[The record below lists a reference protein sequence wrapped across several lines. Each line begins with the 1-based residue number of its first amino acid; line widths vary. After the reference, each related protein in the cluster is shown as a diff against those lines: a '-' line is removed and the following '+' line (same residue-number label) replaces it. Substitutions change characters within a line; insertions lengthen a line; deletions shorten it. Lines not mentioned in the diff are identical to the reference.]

1 MPENL
6 DRFVALD
13 VEIACRSPLTVCAI
27 GVVRFES
34 GREAAHFH
42 SLVRFTRPVRYTHIH
57 GLTKADLHGA
67 PVWPIVWK
75 RVLDVLGDSKLVV
88 AYRAAFDRAAVMTMC
103 ARCALRLPAVRFV
116 CAAKAY
122 EEHAGRSVDLVS
134 ALRALHIPFPG
145 TPHDP
150 LADARAAA
158 AIMIALQSQAEQER
172 SIQFSKSPGCADPAI
187 LR

>member
-13 VEIACRSPLTVCAI
+13 VEIASRSPLTVCAI
-27 GVVRFES
+27 GIARFES
-34 GREAAHFH
+34 GREAAHFQ
-42 SLVRFTRPVRYTHIH
+42 SLVRFTGPVRYTDIH
-57 GLTKADLHGA
+57 GLTRADLRDA
-67 PVWPIVWK
+67 PLWPVVWK
-75 RVLDVLGDSKLVV
+75 RVVDVLGDNKVVV

-103 ARCALRLPAVRFV
+103 ARCTLRLPSVRFV

-122 EEHAGRSVDLVS
+122 EEHAGRSVGLVS

-145 TPHDP
+145 RPHDP
-150 LADARAAA
+150 IADARAAA
-158 AIMIALQSQAEQER
+158 AIMLALQSQAEQER
-172 SIQFSKSPGCADPAI
+172 TIQLSMSPGAADPAI